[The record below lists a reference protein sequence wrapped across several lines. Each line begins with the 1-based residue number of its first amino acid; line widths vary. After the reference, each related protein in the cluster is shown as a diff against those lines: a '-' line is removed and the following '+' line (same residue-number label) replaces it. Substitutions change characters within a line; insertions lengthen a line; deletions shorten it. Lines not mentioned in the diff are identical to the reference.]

1 MELADFVG
9 REQVTVKDDIALLR
23 QATRCTDKVML
34 DSIADRIVS
43 SCHSQLILM
52 VPPKTKRKLESTIAG
67 MGKRV
72 KDYKKRI
79 IAAKQLKSNPADVT
93 IISLEVLETLEL
105 SKK

>member
-1 MELADFVG
+1 
-9 REQVTVKDDIALLR
+9 
-23 QATRCTDKVML
+23 ML

-52 VPPKTKRKLESTIAG
+52 VPPNTKRKLESTIAG

-79 IAAKQLKSNPADVT
+79 IAAKLKSNPADNPADVT

-105 SKK
+105 TKK